1 MPIGEKLGD
10 YGIEPLVEPMSINS
24 KSARILYYAAAVVLV
39 AVAALF
45 AELLWPLVDRAAS
58 ALFLA
63 AIMIAA
69 FYGGFGPGLFATLL
83 SVLTMDYFF
92 IPPFYKIELTL
103 ANIIRAGV
111 FMAVSVLIS
120 WLNASRKKLMERIK
134 EREQEREALLK
145 QISGFNA
152 ELRQEVESAT
162 LELSTANS
170 TLLQTQQ
177 RLTRSERMAAVGQM
191 AASLAHDIGTP
202 LNAISGHLK
211 LLARNHPGDEDTS
224 RRVEIINKQLDFIV
238 ATVKNL
244 LERTHQRQFNLRPT
258 DLNALIREMFW
269 LVSPMLDK
277 HGITASINLDA
288 DLPGIEAD
296 RDSLQQVFMNIINN
310 SVEAMPEGGRI
321 EIVSRLNR
329 SRGAAELTFRDTGV
343 GIDPAIMDHLFEPMR
358 TSKASG
364 SGFGLAIA
372 REIMTAHY
380 GRIEVLKEQ
389 RRGAAFR
396 LTFPLSLE
404 TQPSSTIESVTTN
417 AL

>member
-1 MPIGEKLGD
+1 MPTSERLSD
-10 YGIEPLVEPMSINS
+10 YGIKPSVEPMTLNS
-24 KSARILYYAAAVVLV
+24 KSGRLLYYAAAVVLV

-45 AELLWPLVDRAAS
+45 ADLLWPLVDRAAS

-83 SVLTMDYFF
+83 SLLAMDYFF
-92 IPPFYKIELTL
+92 VPPFYKIELTL
-103 ANIIRAGV
+103 ANLIRAGV
-111 FMAVSVLIS
+111 FTAVSILIS
-120 WLNASRKKLMERIK
+120 WLNASRKKLMERIR

-145 QISGFNA
+145 QISGFNV
-152 ELRQEVESAT
+152 ELRQEVDAAT
-162 LELSTANS
+162 RELSTANS

-177 RLTRSERMAAVGQM
+177 RLTRSERLAAVGQM

-211 LLARNHPGDEDTS
+211 LLARNHPADDDTR
-224 RRVEIINKQLDFIV
+224 RRVKIINKQLDSIV

-244 LERTHQRQFNLRPT
+244 LERTHKREFALRPT
-258 DLNALIREMFW
+258 DLNTLIREMFW

-277 HGITASINLDA
+277 HGITASINLDT
-288 DLPGIEAD
+288 DLPDVEAD

-321 EIVSRLNR
+321 EIISHLNR
-329 SRGAAELTFRDTGV
+329 NKGLAELTFHDTGV
-343 GIDPAIMDHLFEPMR
+343 GIDPEILDHLFEPMR

-380 GRIEVLKEQ
+380 GRIEVLKDQ
-389 RRGAAFR
+389 KRGASFH
-396 LTFPLSLE
+396 LTFPLSVE
-404 TQPSSTIESVTTN
+404 AQPSSTIESVTTN
-417 AL
+417 AV

>member
-1 MPIGEKLGD
+1 MPTGKKFSD
-10 YGIEPLVEPMSINS
+10 YGIEPSAETMSMNL
-24 KSARILYYAAAVVLV
+24 KSRRILYYAAAILLV
-39 AVAALF
+39 AVATLF
-45 AELLWPLVDRAAS
+45 AQLLWPLVDRAAS

-83 SVLTMDYFF
+83 SVLAMDYFF

-103 ANIIRAGV
+103 ANTIRAGV
-111 FMAVSVLIS
+111 FTAVSILIS
-120 WLNASRKKLMERIK
+120 WLNASRKKLMERIR

-145 QISGFNA
+145 QISGFNL

-162 LELSTANS
+162 RELSTANS

-177 RLTRSERMAAVGQM
+177 RLTRSERLAAVGQM

-211 LLARNHPGDEDTS
+211 LLARNHPTDDDTR
-224 RRVEIINKQLDFIV
+224 RRVKIINKQLDFIV

-244 LERTHQRQFNLRPT
+244 LERTHQRQFHLRPT

-277 HGITASINLDA
+277 HGITASINLDT
-288 DLPGIEAD
+288 DLPDVEAD

-321 EIVSRLNR
+321 EIVSHLNR
-329 SRGAAELTFRDTGV
+329 HQGAAELTLRDTGI
-343 GIDPAIMDHLFEPMR
+343 GIEPAIIDHLFEPMR
-358 TSKASG
+358 TSKTSG

-380 GRIEVLKEQ
+380 GRIEVLKDQ
-389 RRGAAFR
+389 KRGAAFH
-396 LTFPLSLE
+396 LTFPLSVE
-404 TQPSSTIESVTTN
+404 PQPSSTIESVTTN
-417 AL
+417 AV

>member
-1 MPIGEKLGD
+1 MPTSEKLID
-10 YGIEPLVEPMSINS
+10 YGSGPSVEPMPINR
-24 KSARILYYAAAVVLV
+24 KSARILYYAAAIVLV
-39 AVAALF
+39 ALAALF
-45 AELLWPLVDRAAS
+45 AQLLWPLVDRAAS

-69 FYGGFGPGLFATLL
+69 FQGGFGPGLFATLL
-83 SVLTMDYFF
+83 SLLVMDYFF
-92 IPPFYKIELTL
+92 IPPFYVIELTL
-103 ANIIRAGV
+103 ANTIRAGV
-111 FMAVSVLIS
+111 FTAVSILIS

-145 QISGFNA
+145 QISGFNV
-152 ELRQEVESAT
+152 ELRQEVEAAT
-162 LELSTANS
+162 KELSTANS

-177 RLTRSERMAAVGQM
+177 RLTRSERLAAVGQM

-211 LLARNHPGDEDTS
+211 LLARNHPNDNDTL
-224 RRVEIINKQLDFIV
+224 RRIEIINKQLDFIV
-238 ATVKNL
+238 GTVKNL

-258 DLNALIREMFW
+258 DLNALVREMFW

-277 HGITASINLDA
+277 HGVTASINLDA
-288 DLPGIEAD
+288 DPPYVQAD

-321 EIVSRLNR
+321 EIISHLDRR
-329 SRGAAELTFRDTGV
+329 RGLVELTFRDTGT

-372 REIMTAHY
+372 QEIMTAHY
-380 GRIEVLKEQ
+380 GRIEVLKDQ
-389 RRGAAFR
+389 KRGAAFH
-396 LTFPLSLE
+396 LMFPLSVE
-404 TQPSSTIESVTTN
+404 TQPSSAIESATTN
-417 AL
+417 AV

>member
-1 MPIGEKLGD
+1 MPTSKKFSD
-10 YGIEPLVEPMSINS
+10 YGIEPSAETMSMNL
-24 KSARILYYAAAVVLV
+24 KSRRILYYAAAILLV
-39 AVAALF
+39 AVATLF
-45 AELLWPLVDRAAS
+45 AQLLWPLVDRAAS

-83 SVLTMDYFF
+83 SVLAMDYFF

-103 ANIIRAGV
+103 ANTIRAGV
-111 FMAVSVLIS
+111 FTAVSILIS
-120 WLNASRKKLMERIK
+120 WLNASRKKLMERIR

-162 LELSTANS
+162 RELSTANS

-177 RLTRSERMAAVGQM
+177 RLTRSERLAAVGQM

-211 LLARNHPGDEDTS
+211 LLARNHPTDDDTR
-224 RRVEIINKQLDFIV
+224 RRVKIINKQLDFIV

-244 LERTHQRQFNLRPT
+244 LERTHQRQFHLRPT

-277 HGITASINLDA
+277 HGITAS
-288 DLPGIEAD
+288 
-296 RDSLQQVFMNIINN
+296 
-310 SVEAMPEGGRI
+310 
-321 EIVSRLNR
+321 
-329 SRGAAELTFRDTGV
+329 
-343 GIDPAIMDHLFEPMR
+343 H
-358 TSKASG
+358 
-364 SGFGLAIA
+364 
-372 REIMTAHY
+372 
-380 GRIEVLKEQ
+380 
-389 RRGAAFR
+389 
-396 LTFPLSLE
+396 
-404 TQPSSTIESVTTN
+404 
-417 AL
+417 